1 MTLIECPLRKIAL
14 ASPDSTVMQVNDR
27 SVSALQLDA
36 WVEDYRLQLL
46 RRLSAGDRLLVILQD
61 KLETVVVILACLRSG
76 LVYCPVNPVFPEPRI
91 LDYARKIGANVYVSD
106 TGFKPEPIVSVGRPT
121 LAARAVAV
129 DSVIDVDRK
138 AIADLIPTSGT
149 TGVPKA
155 VAHCLDNHLFSARGS
170 ASVIELTQ
178 GDGWLLSL
186 PLYHV
191 GGFSIVI
198 RCLVAGACLLID
210 QHGLPLSRLL
220 KAMPVTH
227 ISLVNTQL
235 QQIVQ
240 GDDRID
246 LAGTRLKT
254 ILLGGGVAS
263 APLVRAVQE
272 NNIQILTTYGMTE
285 MSSQVCT
292 GVPQFTREG
301 VTSGEVLPY
310 RKVKIASDGEILVAG
325 EPLCL
330 GYYLCSEYLS
340 SEDLSSEN
348 STSGNNGRV
357 MSVVDAEGWFHTG
370 DLGEWVGQQI
380 RVLGRKDNMLISG
393 GENIHPEEI
402 EQALLA
408 CEGVALAIVVAVP
421 DKKFGQRPLA
431 FVETV
436 NGTVNE
442 SFTKGCLAG
451 KIARFKIPDR
461 ILPLPKELPPEFPGQ
476 KLFTGIKPNRRLLQK
491 LANRHIS

>member
-1 MTLIECPLRKIAL
+1 MALTECPLRKIAL
-14 ASPDSTVMQVNDR
+14 VSPDSTVMQVNKR
-27 SVSALQLDA
+27 TVSALQLDA
-36 WVEDYRLQLL
+36 WVEDYRLQLMPQ
-46 RRLSAGDRLLVILQD
+46 LSTGDRLLVILQD

-76 LVYCPVNPVFPEPRI
+76 VIYCPVNPVFPESRI
-91 LDYARKIGANVYVSD
+91 LDYAHKIGASVYISD
-106 TGFKPEPIVSVGRPT
+106 TGFKAESIVPVARPA
-121 LAARAVAV
+121 LAARTVAV
-129 DSVIDVDRK
+129 NSMIDVDSK
-138 AIADLIPTSGT
+138 AILDLIPTSGT

-155 VAHCLDNHLFSARGS
+155 VAHSLDNHLFSARGS
-170 ASVIELTQ
+170 ASIIELTQ

-186 PLYHV
+186 PLFHV

-210 QHGLPLSRLL
+210 RQGLPLSRLL
-220 KAMPVTH
+220 KTMSVTH
-227 ISLVNTQL
+227 VSLVNTQL
-235 QQIVQ
+235 QQILQ
-240 GDDRID
+240 GDDSID
-246 LAGTRLKT
+246 LAETRLKT

-272 NNIQILTTYGMTE
+272 KNIQILTTYGMTE

-292 GVPQFTREG
+292 GVPLFTREG

-325 EPLCL
+325 EPLCP
-330 GYYLCSEYLS
+330 GYYLS
-340 SEDLSSEN
+340 SED
-348 STSGNNGRV
+348 STSGNTGSV
-357 MSVVDAEGWFHTG
+357 MPVVDAEGWFHTG
-370 DLGEWVGQQI
+370 DLGEWVGQQV

-408 CEGVALAIVVAVP
+408 CEGVALAVVVAVT

-431 FVETV
+431 FVEMV

-461 ILPLPKELPPEFPGQ
+461 IIPLPKELPPEFPGQ

-491 LANRHIS
+491 LANRQVS